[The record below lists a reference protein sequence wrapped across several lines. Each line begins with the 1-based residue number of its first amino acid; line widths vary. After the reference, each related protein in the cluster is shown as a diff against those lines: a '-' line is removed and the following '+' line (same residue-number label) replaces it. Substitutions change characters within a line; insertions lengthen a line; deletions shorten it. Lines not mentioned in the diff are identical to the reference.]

1 MHAVP
6 RRSEMLKIVSPIS
19 RRELLAATMGVVG
32 AGRAGWGRVY
42 TARDWGVLRW
52 DMGASWIQGTTGN
65 PPMELTEKVTY
76 WTTDPDTRR
85 LYLSGRGRR
94 RQRN

>member
-1 MHAVP
+1 
-6 RRSEMLKIVSPIS
+6 
-19 RRELLAATMGVVG
+19 
-32 AGRAGWGRVY
+32 
-42 TARDWGVLRW
+42 
-52 DMGASWIQGTTGN
+52 MGASWIQGTTGN
-65 PPMELTEKVTY
+65 PPVELTELTEKVTY

>member
-1 MHAVP
+1 MP

-42 TARDWGVLRW
+42 TARDRGVLRW
-52 DMGASWIQGTTGN
+52 TWAHRGSRA
-65 PPMELTEKVTY
+65 
-76 WTTDPDTRR
+76 RR
-85 LYLSGRGRR
+85 TIRPWS
-94 RQRN
+94 